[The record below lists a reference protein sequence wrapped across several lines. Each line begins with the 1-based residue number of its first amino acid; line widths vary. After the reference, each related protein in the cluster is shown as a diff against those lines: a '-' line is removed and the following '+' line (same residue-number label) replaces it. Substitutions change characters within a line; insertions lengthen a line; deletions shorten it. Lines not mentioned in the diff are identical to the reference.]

1 MGGVIP
7 LSKVVLERVP
17 TKGDLLSAVQSLFAP
32 FGGLESL
39 LGGRKRVLIKI
50 NAVDFRPPETFISP
64 AILEAVIIAF
74 RQAGVKRSGLWK
86 TALRVILRALFLPSR
101 DLVMS
106 AGVAECGRFIS
117 MKVPPRTYPSG
128 IKRDRAHP

>member
-1 MGGVIP
+1 M
-7 LSKVVLERVP
+7 SKVVLERVP

-74 RQAGVKRSGLWK
+74 RQAGVKEIRVMENCTQGNFTRLVFAVSGLGDVCRRCGVRPLYLDEGP
-86 TALRVILRALFLPSR
+86 TENISFR
-101 DLVMS
+101 D
-106 AGVAECGRFIS
+106 
-117 MKVPPRTYPSG
+117 
-128 IKRDRAHP
+128 